1 MMAAGSKAQR
11 RRARRSRSLAVLAL
25 VVALGSGLVL
35 IAPRL
40 VPEDRLASRAAEA
53 LAAATGADVTV
64 GAAQLT
70 LVGGPG
76 LRLRRTRIAR
86 ADQYEVELEQLDVS
100 AAVWPLLRRQLVIDG
115 LRVRGPAARTLWQG
129 LPVELSGFEGRADR
143 LRLVVPLTPGEAAPA
158 ARTSSDLIPADLT
171 GSFTFSA
178 ARASWSTLVLDRVE
192 VSGGIARRVLEVR
205 SLAAGCGG
213 GGITASATVD
223 FASVPGGALAGE
235 LSVDD
240 VEARALLGAWVP
252 EVTAQLDARL
262 TGGVRAQ
269 CGLLDATTM
278 LSTLEAE
285 GRLGTGEGVLRAGP
299 WLGEVEPY
307 LGDRLDLV
315 DIRIRELRHAFRVA
329 DGRYLVDT
337 LTIDG
342 PDTEWGLRGAVG
354 LDGRLDLAVHLRLP
368 AGFTPQM
375 GKMTFF
381 AEVLRDADRRVN
393 LDFRLKGPF
402 ADPAV
407 TLDLSSLSR
416 KPTGAAAGAAASGSP
431 AAGAATGTP
440 PKGLSALLDK
450 WKGK

>member
-1 MMAAGSKAQR
+1 M
-11 RRARRSRSLAVLAL
+11 
-25 VVALGSGLVL
+25 GSGLVM

-53 LAAATGADVTV
+53 MAAATGADVTV

-76 LRLRRTRIAR
+76 LRLRQARIAR
-86 ADQYEVELEQLDVS
+86 AGHYDVELEQLDVS

-115 LRVRGPAARTLWQG
+115 LRVRGPSGSALWQG
-129 LPVELSGFEGRADR
+129 LPVELSGFECRVDR
-143 LRLVVPLTPGEAAPA
+143 LRLNVPLTGSAAAPS
-158 ARTSSDLIPADLT
+158 ARDPADLIPLDLIPLDMA
-171 GSFTFSA
+171 GSFAFTA

-192 VSGGIARRVLEVR
+192 ASCGLERRVLEVR
-205 SLAAGCGG
+205 SLTAGCGG
-213 GGITASATVD
+213 GRTMASATVD
-223 FASVPGGALAGE
+223 FASLPGGALAGE
-235 LSVDD
+235 LTLDD
-240 VEARALLGAWVP
+240 VEARALLGAWLP

-262 TGGVRAQ
+262 TGDVRAE
-269 CGLLDATTM
+269 CSLRDAATA

-285 GRLGTGEGVLRAGP
+285 GRLSTGAGVLRAGP

-307 LGDRLDLV
+307 LGDRQDLV
-315 DIRIRELRHAFRVA
+315 DIRITELRHAFRVA
-329 DGRYLVDT
+329 DGSYLVDT

-342 PDTEWGLRGAVG
+342 PDTEWSLGGGVG

-368 AGFTPQM
+368 AGFTPRM
-375 GKMTFF
+375 GSLTFF
-381 AEVLRDADRRVN
+381 AEALRDADRRVN
-393 LDFRLKGPF
+393 LDFRLIGPI

-407 TLDLSSLSR
+407 TLDLSALAR
-416 KPTGAAAGAAASGSP
+416 KSKVP
-431 AAGAATGTP
+431 AAGASTPGSPTTGSATGAP